1 MAINLLQ
8 RMLSLGGGFVD
19 VVDPVRPEIKYQFP
33 ARSRRIVKRAR
44 KMGLK
49 EPGTIKWLHKNVMAS
64 DTVLDIG
71 ANVGIYTAFAAARL
85 VQGKVFAVEPHAGNF
100 ATLLETIHVNAMG
113 SRVVPLNV
121 ALDSASHWI
130 DFTYHDL
137 VEGSSGSQ
145 LATSPTF
152 DQSLAAVTEKKY
164 AICVDELI
172 SSGVMD
178 APTLVKIDVDGNEL
192 NILRGMTELLAGHS
206 IRSMQIE
213 VDPQLEEG
221 IFAFL
226 QEYGFTMDH
235 KHLSARG
242 TKELEQLGE
251 AASSPFNAV
260 FVKSG

>member
-1 MAINLLQ
+1 MVLNALQ
-8 RMLSLGGGFVD
+8 RILPSGGGFVE
-19 VVDPVRPEIKYQFP
+19 VADPLRAELRYQFP

-44 KMGLK
+44 KMGIK
-49 EPGTIKWLHKNVMAS
+49 EPGTIKWLHENLRAD

-71 ANVGIYTAFAAARL
+71 ANVGIYTAFVAARL
-85 VQGKVFAVEPHAGNF
+85 GQGKVFAVEPHAGNF
-100 ATLLETIHVNAMG
+100 ATLLETVRLNAMG

-145 LATSPTF
+145 LASSPTF
-152 DQSLAAVTEKKY
+152 EQSMAAVTEKKY
-164 AICVDELI
+164 AVRVDELI
-172 SSGVMD
+172 NTGVMV
-178 APTLVKIDVDGNEL
+178 APDMVKIDVDGNEL
-192 NILRGMTELLAGHS
+192 NILRGMTELLERATV
-206 IRSMQIE
+206 RSMQIE

-226 QEYGFTMDH
+226 QEYGYTMDH

-242 TKELEQLGE
+242 AKELEQLGA

-260 FVKSG
+260 FVKTS